1 MTDSNNNMSTFSRRA
16 VLKTTGAVATFS
28 LASSTAAGQSAP
40 DKVNV
45 IEVRTGYSLNNE
57 FSESSQ
63 WNRPTTAHCKP
74 PKYRIE
80 SGEIELTRY
89 ATDADVELLKEEN
102 VIVATDE
109 LHHPRNFSGGG
120 STSSLNLDPK
130 IGQRRSHELEIASEI
145 EHPRAEVA
153 TGKDSVEIKSE
164 KDASELKPTEQ
175 TANQEQPKQIEYI
188 SQKIVGTEL
197 VDVNGVS
204 GKREAPIVEE
214 KRVSDKVIPKM
225 KLKNHGQLTPKF
237 PE

>member
-1 MTDSNNNMSTFSRRA
+1 M
-16 VLKTTGAVATFS
+16 
-28 LASSTAAGQSAP
+28 
-40 DKVNV
+40 
-45 IEVRTGYSLNNE
+45 
-57 FSESSQ
+57 
-63 WNRPTTAHCKP
+63 
-74 PKYRIE
+74 
-80 SGEIELTRY
+80 
-89 ATDADVELLKEEN
+89 ELLKEEN